1 MTSTDTS
8 TDIWVD
14 CGPTIGRLSTD
25 SRPIA
30 HQYSTDSPPIYRST
44 CRTMHRPI
52 CSDQLPVK
60 YRSSIGKVW
69 IKYLFTFKV
78 YCLQLTARAIC
89 KTDVI
94 ESNVTTVANAS
105 HCFKLHLE
113 KIVIKY
119 KQSYVLS
126 SFSDL
131 SGLARNKRI
140 CYQSSS

>member
-1 MTSTDTS
+1 
-8 TDIWVD
+8 
-14 CGPTIGRLSTD
+14 
-25 SRPIA
+25 
-30 HQYSTDSPPIYRST
+30 
-44 CRTMHRPI
+44 MHRPI

-60 YRSSIGKVW
+60 YRSSIGKVSV
-69 IKYLFTFKV
+69 KYLFTFNV

-94 ESNVTTVANAS
+94 DSNVTTVANAS

-126 SFSDL
+126 SFLDL
-131 SGLARNKRI
+131 SYIYLYFINPQR
-140 CYQSSS
+140 Q